1 MDLCDCDNCFTI
13 TSWYSYPN
21 HIIEETKYCTCDECF
36 EDEIINCIHNG
47 KLNDIY
53 ELDKRGIL
61 DRLLDTNKRLVDT
74 LETLIDEAISFE
86 EFRLD
91 VIDLDGHDK
100 NIEIVDFIDLIAYLF
115 YETDLYDIEVDY
127 VSYALNYIHEKI
139 YLGEHLR
146 EAVDKIHEYFVGDL
160 IKHKILDV
168 KWDDYYMSEEAYDET
183 IVKCLLVAMEDG
195 GKGTV
200 ELILKNMGTQIMNR
214 IRKKELLEELD
225 QVFWQP
231 GGIRYFEFEE
241 DFNQLKQL
249 TV

>member
-1 MDLCDCDNCFTI
+1 MD
-13 TSWYSYPN
+13 
-21 HIIEETKYCTCDECF
+21 ETKYCTCDECF
-36 EDEIINCIHNG
+36 KDEIINCIHNG

-74 LETLIDEAISFE
+74 LKTLIDEAISFE
-86 EFRLD
+86 EFRLYI
-91 VIDLDGHDK
+91 IDTDGHDK
-100 NIEIVDFIDLIAYLF
+100 NIHVIDYIDLIDYLF

-127 VSYALNYIHEKI
+127 VSYALNYIHELI
-139 YLGEHLR
+139 YLGEHR
-146 EAVDKIHEYFVGDL
+146 PEAVDKIHEYFVRYL
-160 IKHKILDV
+160 IEHKIRDA

-183 IVKCLLVAMEDG
+183 IAKCLLVAMEDG

-200 ELILKNMGTQIMNR
+200 ELILKKMGIQVMEHIS
-214 IRKKELLEELD
+214 KKELLEELN

-231 GGIRYFEFEE
+231 GGIRYFEFEQ

-249 TV
+249 IV